1 MEEGPLAGAGVSAG
15 AGGPAGAMD
24 GGGLR
29 LRRGVY
35 PNGFRNGRCTFDD
48 DGINNCYDHM

>member
-29 LRRGVY
+29 LGGGGIPPMVS
-35 PNGFRNGRCTFDD
+35 GMERCTFDD
-48 DGINNCYDHM
+48 DGMKQLL

>member
-29 LRRGVY
+29 LEAGY
-35 PNGFRNGRCTFDD
+35 TPNGLRNGEMY
-48 DGINNCYDHM
+48 I

>member
-24 GGGLR
+24 GGGRRLGELR
-29 LRRGVY
+29 FV
-35 PNGFRNGRCTFDD
+35 PWNGNVHEWKMC
-48 DGINNCYDHM
+48 I

>member
-29 LRRGVY
+29 LGGGGI
-35 PNGFRNGRCTFDD
+35 PQWFRFQEWRDV
-48 DGINNCYDHM
+48 HLMMMA

>member
-29 LRRGVY
+29 LGGGVY
-35 PNGFRNGRCTFDD
+35 RQWFQEWRDV
-48 DGINNCYDHM
+48 HLMMKLL